1 MPCGP
6 QSPHLQSFSTLSR
19 AQHTVHLL
27 QLQLQYCNGHLVLY
41 RLQFFQGHLRPLLQG
56 PPIFP
61 VAATSGTPLSSTHL
75 PPFFNWILSSVTS
88 STHLWTPLSSPP
100 LRLQGHPSIADTLS
114 APAALWTPVHP
125 SSIVDTCPPQQHC
138 GHLSA
143 PAASTAALAKSHG
156 FSSQLQP
163 SSVAWPQLN
172 SPAAA
177 NGHSLNYRVSYS
189 CKKPRPP
196 LQQSPP

>member
-41 RLQFFQGHLRPLLQG
+41 RLQFFQGHLRLLLQG

-114 APAALWTPVHP
+114 APAALWTPVRP

-143 PAASTAALAKSHG
+143 PAALWTPVR
-156 FSSQLQP
+156 P
-163 SSVAWPQLN
+163 SSIN
-172 SPAAA
+172 CSTSP
-177 NGHSLNYRVSYS
+177 
-189 CKKPRPP
+189 KPW
-196 LQQSPP
+196 L

>member
-100 LRLQGHPSIADTLS
+100 LRLQGHPSIADT
-114 APAALWTPVHP
+114 
-125 SSIVDTCPPQQHC
+125 CPPQQHC

-177 NGHSLNYRVSYS
+177 NGNSLNYRASYS
-189 CKKPRPP
+189 YKKPRPP
-196 LQQSPP
+196 LEQSPP